1 MTLILR
7 PLQAVTN
14 APECYD
20 YSWMKTLIDNI
31 AVDEK
36 GRSFRLVENEDQWH
50 FDQQLLR
57 YGSGLYPSIT
67 DQEQLD
73 SFLQHGWL
81 KLTDNPVVI
90 HRIKLDLHQAIDWGR
105 SRRAAIL
112 EFLDKWQ
119 DGRDTTYTT
128 GHSMDY
134 FFECRGD
141 QAAEQ
146 VRSKLGEFGLE
157 VESWGPCASGV
168 LASQSKSE
176 QPTNRVC

>member
-1 MTLILR
+1 MTLTLQ

-14 APECYD
+14 APACYD
-20 YSWMKTLIDNI
+20 YSWMKTVIDSLT
-31 AVDEK
+31 VDEK
-36 GRSFRLVENEDQWH
+36 GRSCRLVENDDQWH
-50 FDQQLLR
+50 FDQQVLR
-57 YGSGLYPSIT
+57 YHSGLHLTIT

-81 KLTDNPVVI
+81 KLTDTPIVI
-90 HRIKLDLHQAIDWGR
+90 HRFKVDLHLAVDWER
-105 SRRAAIL
+105 TRLTAIL
-112 EFLDKWQ
+112 ECLNKWQ
-119 DGRDTTYTT
+119 DGQDTNYTT

-141 QAAEQ
+141 EAAER
-146 VRSKLGEFGLE
+146 VRSRLGDFGLT

-176 QPTNRVC
+176 QPTNRVR